1 MTAFFVAVVTVKDP
15 ARMQEYSQKAAET
28 FKPFGGEMVMRG
40 KAGEVLTL
48 DITGPVVDQVL
59 TGGAATH
66 QATGIAS
73 FPSMQDLKAWYA
85 SDAYQ
90 AIIPLREEAAE
101 MTITTYDMPS

>member
-40 KAGEVLTL
+40 KAGEVLT
-48 DITGPVVDQVL
+48 
-59 TGGAATH
+59 GGTATH

-73 FPSMQDLKAWYA
+73 FPSMQNLKAWYA

-90 AIIPLREEAAE
+90 AIIPLREEATE

>member
-1 MTAFFVAVVTVKDP
+1 MTAFFVAVVAVKDP
-15 ARMQEYSQKAAET
+15 TKMQDYSKKAAET
-28 FKPFGGEMVMRG
+28 FKPFGGELVMRG
-40 KAGEVLTL
+40 KVGEVLT
-48 DITGPVVDQVL
+48 GSS
-59 TGGAATH
+59 ANH

-90 AIIPLREEAAE
+90 AIIPLREEAAD

>member
-40 KAGEVLTL
+40 KAGEVLT
-48 DITGPVVDQVL
+48 
-59 TGGAATH
+59 GGAVTH

-90 AIIPLREEAAE
+90 AIIPLREEAAD
-101 MTITTYDMPS
+101 MTITTYDAPS

>member
-40 KAGEVLTL
+40 KAGEVLT
-48 DITGPVVDQVL
+48 
-59 TGGAATH
+59 GGAATH

-73 FPSMQDLKAWYA
+73 FPSMQNLKAWYT

-90 AIIPLREEAAE
+90 AIIPLREEAAD
-101 MTITTYDMPS
+101 MTITTYDAPS

>member
-40 KAGEVLTL
+40 KAGEVLA
-48 DITGPVVDQVL
+48 
-59 TGGAATH
+59 GGAATH

>member
-1 MTAFFVAVVTVKDP
+1 MTAFFVAVVAVKDP
-15 ARMQEYSQKAAET
+15 AKMQDYSKQAAET

-40 KAGEVLTL
+40 KAGA
-48 DITGPVVDQVL
+48 VL
-59 TGGAATH
+59 TGGDANH

-90 AIIPLREEAAE
+90 AIIPLREEAAD
-101 MTITTYDMPS
+101 MTITAYDVPS

>member
-40 KAGEVLTL
+40 KAGEVLT
-48 DITGPVVDQVL
+48 
-59 TGGAATH
+59 GGAVTH

-90 AIIPLREEAAE
+90 EIIPLREEAAE

>member
-1 MTAFFVAVVTVKDP
+1 MTAFFVAAVTVKDP

-40 KAGEVLTL
+40 KAGEVLT
-48 DITGPVVDQVL
+48 
-59 TGGAATH
+59 GGTATH

-73 FPSMQDLKAWYA
+73 FPSMQNLKAWYA